1 MYVPHCLYS
10 LTVHGHLA
18 CFLVLAVVN
27 NAAVNM
33 RRAFPGGSAVK
44 NPPALQELRVRS
56 LGQEDT
62 LEEGGATHSSVLGQR
77 YLVGYSL

>member
-44 NPPALQELRVRS
+44 NPPAMQELRVRS

-62 LEEGGATHSSVLGQR
+62 LEEGRATHSSVLGQR